1 MNTTRNFKI
10 GEILI
15 LVIIPIILLIMP
27 SDYFDS
33 GETVCLSVRL
43 FNMECYGCGLTRS
56 IMHLIHFEFSDAYYF
71 NPLGFI
77 VFPIIAIL
85 SILRI
90 YFNIRFLKRSLK

>member
-1 MNTTRNFKI
+1 
-10 GEILI
+10 
-15 LVIIPIILLIMP
+15 MP